1 MRRIALL
8 LPLLAAC
15 SDTSTAPAVLLDAVP
30 YQPPAFYGTWWH
42 LTEQCSGVSGS
53 LSKVRWY
60 IVPGVSLFLLK
71 GQLVTGYSVVSE
83 NQIVLAGD
91 MVNDGPA
98 VRHEMLHQ
106 LLGAGTT
113 GHPRSQFVGKCGGT
127 VYCSSNCIN
136 DGGPAPARD
145 PAAIT
150 IGPADLEI
158 SVEVIP
164 ENPSLARDSG
174 RIAMTVLAANHTGQ
188 SVEVALPSDNIG
200 FSFTL
205 TSDTGL
211 DWLGA
216 VTVPTPETT
225 RFAAGE
231 VKRYVFDFRIA
242 HDLDQIPHA
251 PGLPLGTYIFGGAY
265 GGRAASNPPTVILT
279 P

>member
-15 SDTSTAPAVLLDAVP
+15 SDAATVPAIPLDAAG
-30 YQPPAFYGTWWH
+30 YQTPSFYAMWWH
-42 LTEQCSGVSGS
+42 LTEQCSGMSGS
-53 LSKVRWY
+53 LSNVRWY
-60 IVPGVSLFLLK
+60 IIPGVSLFPLN
-71 GQLVTGYSVVSE
+71 GQLVTGYSVASK

-106 LLGAGTT
+106 LLGPGTT

-127 VYCSSNCIN
+127 VYCSTNCIS

-145 PAAIT
+145 PAAVT
-150 IGPADLEI
+150 IAPSDLDI

-164 ENPSLARDSG
+164 ENPSLAKDSG
-174 RIAMTVLAANHTGQ
+174 RIAMTVLAANHTGK

-205 TSDTGL
+205 TSDAGL

-216 VTVPTPETT
+216 VTVLTPEAT

-242 HDLDQIPHA
+242 HDLGQIPHA

-265 GGRAASNPPTVILT
+265 GGHAAANPPTVILT